1 MYRAYFKNKFSE
13 SKDMILYANQ
23 AGIAMGIMAG
33 QIPIRECHAVKVSEG
48 GLRLLNEEG
57 VKSTYEEIIPL
68 IKSSKDDN
76 IICPIEQF
84 LYEHEERQEQW
95 RFLEARFKR

>member
-1 MYRAYFKNKFSE
+1 
-13 SKDMILYANQ
+13 
-23 AGIAMGIMAG
+23 MGIMAG

-57 VKSTYEEIIPL
+57 VKSAYEEIIPL

-84 LYEHEERQEQW
+84 LYEHKERQEQW
-95 RFLEARFKR
+95 RFLEARFKGEINPEAWKDNSIFKENDNRQRYG

>member
-1 MYRAYFKNKFSE
+1 M
-13 SKDMILYANQ
+13 
-23 AGIAMGIMAG
+23 
-33 QIPIRECHAVKVSEG
+33 PVKQV
-48 GLRLLNEEG
+48 LRWELWLLNEEG
-57 VKSTYEEIIPL
+57 VKSAYEEIIPL

-95 RFLEARFKR
+95 RFLEARFKGRN